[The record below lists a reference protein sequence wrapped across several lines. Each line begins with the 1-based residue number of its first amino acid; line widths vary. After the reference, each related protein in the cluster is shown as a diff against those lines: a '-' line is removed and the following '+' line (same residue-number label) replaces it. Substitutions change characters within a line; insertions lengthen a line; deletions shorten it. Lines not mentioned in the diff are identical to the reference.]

1 MSRKQT
7 KQNEASPAA
16 LLSPLPLAKS
26 KPRKVKGL
34 RAQDPWLERERERYE
49 NPLPSREF
57 ILQILAEQGAPV
69 FPDELKKQLSIHQTE
84 GEAFARRLAAME
96 REGELMLNRKG
107 ALCLPAK
114 IDLIAGRVQGHPD
127 GFGFLVPDNGGDDYY
142 LGPREMDKVL
152 HGDRVLVRHIGV
164 DRRGRPEG
172 KIVEVLEHV
181 NTRLVGRF
189 YTDRGIHFV
198 VAENKRISQDI
209 LIEPKSTLKARPGQV
224 VTVELLTQPA
234 RNAQPVG
241 KVVEILG
248 NYNDPGM
255 EIEIA
260 LRKHSLPHEFSEAA
274 EAQAAAISQ
283 TVTKKDWKPVLGVER
298 VDLRELPLVT
308 IDGET
313 AKDFDDAVFAE
324 KKGKG
329 WRLVVAIADVSHYV
343 LPDDAL
349 DETAFERG
357 NSVYFPRRVIPM
369 LPEALS
375 NGICSLN
382 PAVERLCMVCDM
394 QISQKGEIKDYRFYP
409 AVMLSKARLTY
420 NKVWDMLSNPQGEI
434 ARQYANVLPH
444 INNLYALF
452 KAFSGARQDR
462 GAIDFETTETMMLF
476 DENGKIREIVPVV
489 RNDAHKLIEECML
502 AANVCAAHIFM
513 EHKHT
518 GLYRVHEGP
527 TPQKLEKLREYL
539 RGLALALPGGE
550 LPEASDY
557 ATLLGQIKDRPD
569 APLLQTMLLRSLQQ
583 AVYSPDNLGHFG
595 LGYEAYTHFTSPIR
609 RYPDLLVHRTIKAII
624 AGKKY
629 KPSRKWEALG
639 VQCSMTE
646 RRADEASRDVENWLK
661 CYYMQDKIGEEFD
674 GVVASVTSFGLFV
687 LLEGVFVE
695 GLVHISELGT
705 DYFHYDEVRHELRGE
720 RSGQVYRMTDRVR
733 IKVVRVDMDSSK
745 IDFVLVEDPKA
756 PSLAGGRSAKAGARK
771 TSAAT
776 KRKPN

>member
-1 MSRKQT
+1 MST
-7 KQNEASPAA
+7 KLTKKNPVTKSEPAA
-16 LLSPLPLAKS
+16 LLQAPKS
-26 KPRKVKGL
+26 KPKKIKGV
-34 RAQDPWLERERERYE
+34 RAQDPWLERERERYAD
-49 NPLPSREF
+49 PLPSREF
-57 ILQILAEQGAPV
+57 ILQLLSEAGAPV
-69 FPDELKKQLSIHQTE
+69 FPDELKQQLSIHRSE
-84 GEAFARRLAAME
+84 SEAFERRLRAME
-96 REGELMLNRKG
+96 REGELMINRKG

-127 GFGFLVPDNGGDDYY
+127 GFGFLIPDAGGDDLY
-142 LGPREMDKVL
+142 LGSKEMDKVL
-152 HGDRVLVRHIGV
+152 HGDRALVRQIGV

-181 NTRLVGRF
+181 NTHLVGRF
-189 YTDRGIHFV
+189 HTERGVNFV

-209 LIEPKSTLKARPGQV
+209 LIEPKGTMKAKPGQV
-224 VTVELLTQPA
+224 VSVELLTQPA
-234 RNAQPVG
+234 RYVQPVG

-260 LRKHSLPHEFSEAA
+260 LRKHSLPHVFSEAA
-274 EAQAAAISQ
+274 EAQAAATPQ

-298 VDLRELPLVT
+298 VDLRDLPLLT

-313 AKDFDDAVFAE
+313 AKDFDDAVYAE
-324 KKGKG
+324 KKPRGG

-343 LPDDAL
+343 QPSDAL

-382 PAVERLCMVCDM
+382 PEVERLCMVCDM
-394 QISQKGEIKDYRFYP
+394 QINQKGEIKDYRFYP

-420 NKVWDMLSNPQGEI
+420 TKVWEMLSDPQG
-434 ARQYANVLPH
+434 ASAKQYAAVLPH
-444 INNLYALF
+444 VQTLHALY
-452 KAFSGARQDR
+452 KVFSSARQDR

-502 AANVCAAHIFM
+502 AANVCAAHIFIH
-513 EHKHT
+513 HKHS

-550 LPEASDY
+550 LPEAGDY
-557 ATLLGQIKDRPD
+557 AKLLEQIKSRPD

-595 LGYEAYTHFTSPIR
+595 LGYDAYTHFTSPIR
-609 RYPDLLVHRTIKAII
+609 RYPDLLVHRTIKAIV

-629 KPSRKWEALG
+629 QPERKWEALG
-639 VQCSMTE
+639 EQCSMTE
-646 RRADEASRDVENWLK
+646 RRADEASRDVESWLK
-661 CYYMQDKIGEEFD
+661 CYYMQDKLGEEFD
-674 GVVASVTSFGLFV
+674 GVVASVTNFGLFV

-705 DYFHYDEVRHELRGE
+705 DYFHFDEVRHELRGE
-720 RSGQVYRMTDRVR
+720 RSGQIYRMTDRVR
-733 IKVVRVDMDSSK
+733 VKVARVDMDTSK
-745 IDFVLVEDPKA
+745 IDFVLAEAPKA
-756 PSLAGGRSAKAGARK
+756 RSAAPLKPKPARK
-771 TSAAT
+771 G
-776 KRKPN
+776 RR

>member
-1 MSRKQT
+1 MSRKLT
-7 KQNEASPAA
+7 KQIEASPAA
-16 LLSPLPLAKS
+16 LLSPPVPAKS

-57 ILQILAEQGAPV
+57 ILQILTEAGAPV
-69 FPDELKKQLSIHQTE
+69 FPDELKKQLSIHQSE
-84 GEAFARRLAAME
+84 SESFDRRLAAME

-142 LGPREMDKVL
+142 LGPKEMDKVL

-189 YTDRGIHFV
+189 YTERGIHFV

-209 LIEPKSTLKARPGQV
+209 LIEPKGTMKAKPGQV
-224 VTVELLTQPA
+224 VTIELLTQPA
-234 RNAQPVG
+234 RYAQPVG

-260 LRKHSLPHEFSEAA
+260 LRKHSLPHEFSEEAL
-274 EAQAAAISQ
+274 AQAAAISQ

-298 VDLRELPLVT
+298 VDLRDLPLVT

-324 KKGKG
+324 KKGRG

-343 LPDDAL
+343 QPGDAL
-349 DETAFERG
+349 DDTAFERG

-382 PAVERLCMVCDM
+382 PEVERLCMVCDM
-394 QISQKGEIKDYRFYP
+394 QISQKGEIKDYKFYP

-420 NKVWDMLSNPQGEI
+420 NKVWDMLSNPNGDN
-434 ARQYANVLPH
+434 ACQYANVLPH

-452 KAFSGARQDR
+452 KAFRGARQDR

-513 EHKHT
+513 EQKHT

-550 LPEASDY
+550 LPEAGDY
-557 ATLLGQIKDRPD
+557 ATLLEQIKDRPD
-569 APLLQTMLLRSLQQ
+569 AQLLQTMLLRSLQQ

-639 VQCSMTE
+639 DQCSMTE

-661 CYYMQDKIGEEFD
+661 CYYMQDKIGEEFE

-705 DYFHYDEVRHELRGE
+705 DYFHFDEVRHELRGE

-733 IKVVRVDMDSSK
+733 IKVARVDMDTSK
-745 IDFVLVEDPKA
+745 IDFVLVEQPKV
-756 PSLAGGRSAKAGARK
+756 P
-771 TSAAT
+771 SAAGRMAKSGAHKASPSA

>member
-1 MSRKQT
+1 MSRKLTQ
-7 KQNEASPAA
+7 KNEAGTPDSAH
-16 LLSPLPLAKS
+16 LPVPGRS

-49 NPLPSREF
+49 NPLPSREY
-57 ILQILAEQGAPV
+57 ILQLLTEAGAPV
-69 FPDELKKQLSIHQTE
+69 FPDELKKQLSIHQSE
-84 GEAFARRLAAME
+84 SEAFERRLAAME

-114 IDLIAGRVQGHPD
+114 IDLVAGRVQGHPD
-127 GFGFLVPDNGGDDYY
+127 GFGFLIPDSGAEDIY
-142 LGPREMDKVL
+142 LGPKEMDKVL
-152 HGDRVLVRHIGV
+152 HGDRVLVRPIGI

-172 KIVEVLEHV
+172 KIVEILEHV

-189 YTDRGIHFV
+189 YTERGVHYV

-209 LIEPKSTLKARPGQV
+209 LVEPKGTMKARPGQV
-224 VTVELLTQPA
+224 VTIELLTQPA
-234 RNAQPVG
+234 RYTQPVG
-241 KVVEILG
+241 RVVEILG

-260 LRKHSLPHEFSEAA
+260 LRKHNLPHVFSEEA
-274 EAQAAAISQ
+274 EAQAAATPQS
-283 TVTKKDWKPVLGVER
+283 VTKKDWKPVLGVER
-298 VDLRELPLVT
+298 VDLRDLPLVT

-343 LPDDAL
+343 QPGDAL
-349 DETAFERG
+349 DQTAFERG

-382 PAVERLCMVCDM
+382 PEVERLCMVCDM
-394 QISQKGEIKDYRFYP
+394 QIGAKGNIKDYRFYP
-409 AVMLSKARLTY
+409 AVMQSKARLTY
-420 NKVWDMLSNPQGEI
+420 TKVWDMLSNPKGET
-434 ARQYANVLPH
+434 ARQYEEILPH
-444 INNLYALF
+444 IQTLYALF
-452 KAFSGARQDR
+452 KAFNLARQDR

-476 DENGKIREIVPVV
+476 DENGKIHEIVPVV
-489 RNDAHKLIEECML
+489 RNDAHRLIEECML
-502 AANVCAAHIFM
+502 AANVCAAHIITH
-513 EHKHT
+513 HKHA

-527 TPQKLEKLREYL
+527 TPEKLEKLREYL

-557 ATLLGQIKDRPD
+557 AKLLEQIKDRPD
-569 APLLQTMLLRSLQQ
+569 AQLLQTMLLRSLQQ

-609 RYPDLLVHRTIKAII
+609 RYPDLLVHRAIKAII

-629 KPSRKWEALG
+629 KPTHKWQALG
-639 VQCSMTE
+639 DQCSMTE

-687 LLEGVFVE
+687 LLEKVYVE

-705 DYFHYDEVRHELRGE
+705 DYFHFDEARHELRGE
-720 RSGQVYRMTDRVR
+720 RSGQVYRMTDSIR
-733 IKVVRVDMDSSK
+733 IKVARVDMDTSK
-745 IDFVLVEDPKA
+745 IDFVLASFPALQPAASNKA
-756 PSLAGGRSAKAGARK
+756 RSPRISEARK
-771 TSAAT
+771 
-776 KRKPN
+776 RK

>member
-1 MSRKQT
+1 M
-7 KQNEASPAA
+7 P
-16 LLSPLPLAKS
+16 AKS

-34 RAQDPWLERERERYE
+34 RAQDPWLERERGRYE

-57 ILQILAEQGAPV
+57 ILQILLEAGAPV
-69 FPDELKKQLSIHQTE
+69 FQHDLQEQLSIHQNE
-84 GEAFARRLAAME
+84 SESFSRRLAAME
-96 REGELMLNRKG
+96 REGELMCNRKG

-127 GFGFLVPDNGGDDYY
+127 GFGFLVPDNGSDDYY
-142 LGPREMDKVL
+142 LGPKEMEKVL

-189 YTDRGIHFV
+189 HTERGVHFV

-209 LIEPKSTLKARPGQV
+209 LIEPRGTLKAKPGQV

-234 RNAQPVG
+234 RYAQPVG

-260 LRKHSLPHEFSEAA
+260 LRKHSLPHVFSDDAL
-274 EAQAAAISQ
+274 AQAAA
-283 TVTKKDWKPVLGVER
+283 TPTGVTKKDWKPVLGVER
-298 VDLRELPLVT
+298 VDLRDLPLVT

-343 LPDDAL
+343 QPDDAL
-349 DETAFERG
+349 DLTAFERG

-382 PAVERLCMVCDM
+382 PEVERLCMVCDM
-394 QISQKGEIKDYRFYP
+394 QIGQKGNIKDYRFYP
-409 AVMLSKARLTY
+409 AVMQSKARLTY
-420 NKVWDMLSNPQGEI
+420 NKVWDMLSNPEGDN
-434 ARQYANVLPH
+434 ARQYASVLPH

-452 KAFSGARQDR
+452 KAFGGARLER

-476 DENGKIREIVPVV
+476 DENGKIREIVPVI

-550 LPEASDY
+550 LPEAGDY
-557 ATLLGQIKDRPD
+557 ATLLAQIKDRPD

-629 KPSRKWEALG
+629 KPSRKWEVLG
-639 VQCSMTE
+639 DQCSMTE

-661 CYYMQDKIGEEFD
+661 CYYMQDKIGEEFE
-674 GVVASVTSFGLFV
+674 GVVSSVTSFGLFV

-695 GLVHISELGT
+695 GLIHISELGT
-705 DYFHYDEVRHELRGE
+705 DYFHFDEVRHELRGE
-720 RSGQVYRMTDRVR
+720 RSGQAYRMTDRVK
-733 IKVVRVDMDSSK
+733 IKVARVDMDTSK
-745 IDFVLVEDPKA
+745 IDFVLVETPNVAAMLGRSK
-756 PSLAGGRSAKAGARK
+756 AGGRK
-771 TSAAT
+771 TPVPAA
-776 KRKPN
+776 KRKPR